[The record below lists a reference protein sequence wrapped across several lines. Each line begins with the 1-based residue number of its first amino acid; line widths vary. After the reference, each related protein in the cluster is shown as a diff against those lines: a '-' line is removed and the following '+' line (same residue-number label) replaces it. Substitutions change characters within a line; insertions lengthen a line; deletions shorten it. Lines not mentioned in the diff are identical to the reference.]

1 MNTWTK
7 LLSFSVLLYVASV
20 VLVNLG
26 FSAVPMIETPVGMLS
41 PMAVVVGAVFV
52 IRDYAQ
58 RAAGHWVLAAMLIA
72 TVLSFLLANP
82 FVALASALAF
92 ASSEIA
98 DYLLYTFT
106 KRPFHQRVV
115 LSSLVSAPIDT
126 AVFLFGING
135 FTIGTFVL
143 MVLSKLVAA
152 LVIWITYRS
161 GSIAEPTIGDGG
173 EAVPAG
179 VANPNYQD
187 RWQ

>member
-1 MNTWTK
+1 MNSVSK

-26 FSAVPMIETPVGMLS
+26 FSWVPMIPTPIGMLS

-52 IRDYAQ
+52 IRDFAQ
-58 RAAGHWVLAAMLIA
+58 RRAGHLVLVAMVVA
-72 TVLSFLLANP
+72 TVLSYLLADP
-82 FVALASALAF
+82 FVAIASAIAF
-92 ASSEIA
+92 ATSEIA

-115 LSSLVSAPIDT
+115 LSSLISAPIDT

-135 FTIGTFVL
+135 FTFGTFVL
-143 MVLSKLVAA
+143 MVLSKLIAA
-152 LVIWITYRS
+152 LVIWLTYRS
-161 GSIAEPTIGDGG
+161 GSVAEPEIDANG
-173 EAVPAG
+173 EALSAK
-179 VANPNYQD
+179 AAYEN